1 MIVNQLIMC
10 DLDGSVC
17 DNRHRQDAVPP
28 KDQQDRVESWEP
40 FNQLC
45 DQDALIPH
53 TASML
58 RGLAMSAPTHVAFV
72 TGRPE
77 TVRSKSASWLDAHR
91 DALGGGHYQSNPI
104 LAMRQ
109 VDDHRRA
116 PEVKADLYSMVL
128 FDKRKLLS
136 EGNWNIIVIEDDPE
150 VISMISNTFPDIT
163 LIQVPTRCAAVKLG
177 GANK

>member
-10 DLDGSVC
+10 DLDGSLC
-17 DNRHRQDAVPP
+17 DNSHRQDKVPP
-28 KDQQDRVESWEP
+28 KDQQGRVESWEP

-45 DQDALIPH
+45 DMDSLVHP
-53 TASML
+53 TASIL
-58 RGLAMSAPTHVAFV
+58 RGLVMSAPSHVAFV

-77 TVRSKSASWLDAHR
+77 TIRTKTVYWLDVYRETLA
-91 DALGGGHYQSNPI
+91 AGHYQSNPI

-150 VISMISNTFPDIT
+150 VISMISNTFPHIT
-163 LIQVPTRCAAVKLG
+163 LIQVPTRCAAVKHG